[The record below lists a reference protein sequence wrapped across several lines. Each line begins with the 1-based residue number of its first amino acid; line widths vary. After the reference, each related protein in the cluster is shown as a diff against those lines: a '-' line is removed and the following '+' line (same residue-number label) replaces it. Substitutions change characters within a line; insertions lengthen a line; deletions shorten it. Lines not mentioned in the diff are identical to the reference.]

1 MCVCVCCVR
10 VRVFDGNMFL
20 QAVESLLRERTT
32 GAYGFVCVC
41 DVMVVYMM

>member
-32 GAYGFVCVC
+32 GAYGFVCV
-41 DVMVVYMM
+41 